1 MAASN
6 FQQSPSCPYHM
17 AADGQTHRQTSAQR
31 PAPPL
36 PTGLA
41 SWSASSFTV
50 CGRPQISTAARQH
63 SHNPDGRH
71 RPTAKQTT
79 AKTSAKRA
87 NQCMSDSSPPPQ
99 KRGGLVGRSYQ
110 GVGVP
115 HGVWGPD
122 QPNHLVSAV
131 HAQDTQEKKEKRK
144 EKMAKPDS
152 RAINRGSA
160 RHQQQRRRRRRGALS
175 CLTRAL
181 SLGRGRPRRCAH
193 VRVQRGG
200 RCRLPL
206 CRYLPHTGLV

>member
-1 MAASN
+1 MPIPHGRRRPDAPPNERPAPSATPADRAGQLVCLLLHCLWAASN
-6 FQQSPSCPYHM
+6 FNSSPPALPQPRWPPQAHS
-17 AADGQTHRQTSAQR
+17 QTNDRQNKRQTSQPVHER
-31 PAPPL
+31 FI
-36 PTGLA
+36 T
-41 SWSASSFTV
+41 
-50 CGRPQISTAARQH
+50 
-63 SHNPDGRH
+63 
-71 RPTAKQTT
+71 
-79 AKTSAKRA
+79 
-87 NQCMSDSSPPPQ
+87 PPPKK